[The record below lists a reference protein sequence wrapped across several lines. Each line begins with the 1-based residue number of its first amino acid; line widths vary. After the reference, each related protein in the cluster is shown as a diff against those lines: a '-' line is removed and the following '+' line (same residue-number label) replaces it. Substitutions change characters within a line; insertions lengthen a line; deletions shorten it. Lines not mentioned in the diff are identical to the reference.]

1 MEKRLMTLLVGLFLF
16 VGGAIAQTKVSGTVV
31 SQDDGEPVI
40 GASILVVG
48 TQVGTVTNAN
58 GQFSLTCPAGKN
70 TLRITYIGMEPLEV
84 TARPNMRIILT
95 SDAKALDEV
104 IVVAFGTAKKSAF
117 TGSAKVVGSEELK
130 LSQVTSVTDALAGAV
145 AGGKWRPFING

>member
-95 SDAKALDEV
+95 SDAKALD
-104 IVVAFGTAKKSAF
+104 
-117 TGSAKVVGSEELK
+117 
-130 LSQVTSVTDALAGAV
+130 
-145 AGGKWRPFING
+145 